1 MRRLRLGDKVL
12 RVRDEPEPPPARPAP
27 LVCVHG
33 AGGSSVSFMDLVRR
47 LAVHRR
53 VIAPDLPGHGQSDR
67 WHETITI
74 DGYREA
80 VGTVCAHLGV
90 KRAVILGHSMGAAV
104 ALRCALSWP
113 ERVAGLV
120 LVSGGAALRVS

>member
-12 RVRDEPEPPPARPAP
+12 RVRDEPEQPSRRTP

-33 AGGSSVSFMDLVRR
+33 AGSSSVSFMDLVRR
-47 LAVHRR
+47 VAVQRR

-67 WHETITI
+67 WHGTISI

-90 KRAVILGHSMGAAV
+90 TRAVLLGHSMGAAV

-120 LVSGGAALRVS
+120 LVSGGGALRV